1 MVNYLHILLERK
13 RIIKVHKE
21 NLFSLGFSYKVLDRF
36 TEIEIKLANKIR
48 RIRWK

>member
-1 MVNYLHILLERK
+1 MVNILHILLERK

-21 NLFSLGFSYKVLDRF
+21 NLFILGCSYEILDRF
-36 TEIEIKLANKIR
+36 AEREIKLANKIR